1 MQIQHPS
8 QDIVAAFLQAMHVQ
22 GIVPDPRG
30 CDALNANGELVRFHV
45 QGDRRGSRNGWAVLF
60 GDGVPAGEFGSW
72 RTGTTHTWCARA
84 ATTLTAAEQRA
95 VRQRQERVR
104 SEREQQQRLREDEAA
119 RLANALW
126 NRAAPADPGHPYLLR
141 KNVQA
146 HGLRVAAWP
155 VRNGEGEV
163 FRQIDN
169 ALLVPVMNATGRIVS
184 LQAIFPRVDP
194 AFGRDKDFLAG
205 GRKQGCFHVIGK
217 PSAGTPIAIAEG
229 YATADSIHQA
239 TGWCVVV
246 AWDAGNL
253 AAVGKAW
260 RTAMPDAQIVFCA
273 DNDQWTRQPLDNPGV
288 TLATR
293 AAAEIE
299 ARVVWPEFAELH
311 GSSDRPTDFN
321 DLHLREGLAAVRA
334 QVLPAP
340 SDTGESSTD
349 EADGM
354 RADGRYLVPGNLSA
368 FDVLTPFPDFNAR
381 GRPLPTA
388 RNLAELCRRTGVT
401 VRYNV
406 IKKDLEILVPGLQT
420 TVDNAKEVA
429 AGELMDGMH
438 RAGMATGSFE
448 TNLCQVAEANPY
460 NPVATWITS
469 RPWDGQSRLQA
480 FFDTV
485 QEAEPRRIADGRVL
499 KEVLMR
505 RWLISG
511 VAAAFEPDGVVARG
525 VLTFVSRQNLGKTR
539 WARQLAPPE
548 LQLIA
553 DGVVLDPANKDSV
566 KQVISKWIV
575 ELGEVDATFRRTDIA
590 ALKSFISR
598 SYDELRRPYAR
609 TESRYARRTILFASV
624 NDERFLR
631 DATGNTR
638 WWTVHA
644 VALGEP
650 ARIDMQQVWAEAHA
664 LYRAGE
670 TWHLDT
676 QELEALNATN
686 SEHEPISPVAEMIDR
701 SFNWAVAEQHWSA
714 QYRAT
719 EIAIAIGIDRPSR
732 RDVNEAAAYVV
743 KRHGVRT
750 RVVGKERAKVWL
762 MPPRQHNPAGSVFQR
777 PEMHVDERC

>member
-1 MQIQHPS
+1 MHTPHPT
-8 QDIVAAFLQAMHVQ
+8 QDIVPAFLQAMHAH
-22 GIVPDPRG
+22 GIVPDARG
-30 CDALNANGELVRFHV
+30 RDALNADGTLVRFHV
-45 QGDRRGSRNGWAVLF
+45 EGDRRGTRNGWAVLF
-60 GDGVPAGEFGSW
+60 GDHVPAGEFGSW
-72 RTGTTHTWCARA
+72 RTGTRHACCAKSPTA
-84 ATTLTAAEQRA
+84 LSAAEQRA
-95 VRQRQERVR
+95 IRQRQEAAR
-104 SEREQQQRLREDEAA
+104 SERERHQREREDAAA
-119 RLANALW
+119 RAANVLW
-126 NRAAPADPGHPYLLR
+126 NRAIPADAHHPYLVR
-141 KNVQA
+141 KGIHA
-146 HGLRVAAWP
+146 HGLRVAPWP
-155 VRNGEGEV
+155 VRNSDGLV
-163 FRQIDN
+163 FRHIDS
-169 ALLVPVMNATGRIVS
+169 ALLVPVMNSAGRIVS

-194 AFGRDKDFLAG
+194 ALGRDKDFLSG

-217 PSAGTPIAIAEG
+217 PVTGQPIAIAEG
-229 YATADSIHQA
+229 YATAGSIHQA

-253 AAVGKAW
+253 GAVARAW
-260 RTAMPDAQIVFCA
+260 RGAMPDASFVLCA

-288 TLATR
+288 TLATQ
-293 AAAEIE
+293 AAADID
-299 ARVVWPEFAELH
+299 ARVVWPEFATLH
-311 GSSDRPTDFN
+311 GDDDRPTDFN
-321 DLHLREGLAAVRA
+321 DLHLREGLDTVRA
-334 QVLPAP
+334 QLLPPMPPAGGDDVALDDAP
-340 SDTGESSTD
+340 SSAS
-349 EADGM
+349 A
-354 RADGRYLVPGNLSA
+354 RYQVPGNLSA
-368 FDVLTPFPDFNAR
+368 FDAFTPFPDTNAR

-406 IKKDLEILVPGLQT
+406 IRKDLEILVPGLQT

-429 AGELMDGMH
+429 AGEVMDCMH
-438 RAGMATGSFE
+438 RAGMATASFE

-460 NPVATWITS
+460 NPVASWITS

-485 QEAEPRRIADGRVL
+485 QEAKPTHMADGRGR

-525 VLTFVSRQNLGKTR
+525 VLTFVSKQNLGKTR
-539 WARQLAPPE
+539 WARQLAPAE

-598 SYDELRRPYAR
+598 SHDEIRRPYAR

-644 VALGEP
+644 VSLGEP

-664 LYRAGE
+664 LYCSGE
-670 TWHLDT
+670 TWHLSAE
-676 QELEALNATN
+676 ELDALNATN
-686 SEHEPISPVAEMIDR
+686 SEHEPISPIAELIDR
-701 SFNWAVAEQHWSA
+701 HFDWSLPAEHWSA
-714 QYRAT
+714 HYRAT
-719 EIAIAIGIDRPSR
+719 EIVIAVGIDKPNR
-732 RDVNEAAAYVV
+732 REVNEAAAYVV

-762 MPPRQHNPAGSVFQR
+762 MPERRRTLAEHAAGPF
-777 PEMHVDERC
+777 

>member
-1 MQIQHPS
+1 MHTPHQA
-8 QDIVAAFLQAMHVQ
+8 QDIVPAFLQAMHAH
-22 GIVPDPRG
+22 GIVPDARG
-30 CDALNANGELVRFHV
+30 RDALNADGTLVRFHV
-45 QGDRRGSRNGWAVLF
+45 EGDRRGTRNGWAVLF
-60 GDGVPAGEFGSW
+60 GDHVPAGEFGSW
-72 RTGTTHTWCARA
+72 RTGSRHAWCAKPE
-84 ATTLTAAEQRA
+84 TTLNAAEQRA
-95 VRQRQERVR
+95 IRQRQEAARA
-104 SEREQQQRLREDEAA
+104 ERERQQREREEAA
-119 RLANALW
+119 AKAANVLW
-126 NRAAPADPGHPYLLR
+126 NRALPADAHHPYLVR
-141 KNVQA
+141 KGIHA

-155 VRNGEGEV
+155 VRNSNGLV
-163 FRQIDN
+163 FRYIDN
-169 ALLVPVMNATGRIVS
+169 ALLVPVMNASGRIVS
-184 LQAIFPRVDP
+184 LQAIFPRTDP
-194 AFGRDKDFLAG
+194 ALGRDKDFLCG

-217 PSAGTPIAIAEG
+217 PLPGEPIAIAEG
-229 YATADSIHQA
+229 YATAASIHQA
-239 TGWCVVV
+239 TGGCVVV

-253 AAVGKAW
+253 AAVARAW
-260 RTAMPDAQIVFCA
+260 RSAVPDGSFVICA

-288 TLATR
+288 THATR
-293 AAAEIE
+293 TAAEID
-299 ARVVWPEFAELH
+299 ARVVWPEFTTLH
-311 GSSDRPTDFN
+311 GDDDRPTDFN
-321 DLHLREGLAAVRA
+321 DLHLREGLEAVRT
-334 QVLPAP
+334 QLFPLPPATTEEGTGEEDAP
-340 SDTGESSTD
+340 SPSN
-349 EADGM
+349 A
-354 RADGRYLVPGNLSA
+354 RYQVPGNLCA
-368 FDVLTPFPDFNAR
+368 FDAFTPFPDTSAR

-406 IKKDLEILVPGLQT
+406 IRKDLEILVPGLQS

-429 AGELMDGMH
+429 AGEVMDCMH
-438 RAGMATGSFE
+438 RAGMAIASFE

-460 NPVATWITS
+460 NPVASWITS

-485 QEAEPRRIADGRVL
+485 QEAQPTRMADGRIL

-525 VLTFVSRQNLGKTR
+525 VLTFVSKQNLGKTR
-539 WARQLAPPE
+539 WARQLAPAE

-598 SYDELRRPYAR
+598 SHDEIRRPYAR

-644 VALGEP
+644 VGLGEP

-664 LYRAGE
+664 LYCDGE
-670 TWHLDT
+670 TWHLSSE
-676 QELEALNATN
+676 ELDALNATN
-686 SEHEPISPVAEMIDR
+686 SEHEPISPIAELIDR
-701 SFNWAVAEQHWSA
+701 YFDWSIPAAQWSA

-719 EIAIAIGIDRPSR
+719 EIVIAVGIDKPNR
-732 RDVNEAAAYVV
+732 REVNEAAAYVV
-743 KRHGVRT
+743 KRHDVRT
-750 RVVGKERAKVWL
+750 KVVGKERAKVWL
-762 MPPRQHNPAGSVFQR
+762 MPPRKLSLPGHSAGPF
-777 PEMHVDERC
+777 

>member
-1 MQIQHPS
+1 MHTPHPA
-8 QDIVAAFLQAMHVQ
+8 QDIVPAFLQAMHAH
-22 GIVPDPRG
+22 GIVPDARG
-30 CDALNANGELVRFHV
+30 RDALNADGTLVRFHV
-45 QGDRRGSRNGWAVLF
+45 EGDRRGTRNGWAVLF
-60 GDGVPAGEFGSW
+60 GDHVPAGEFGSW
-72 RTGTTHTWCARA
+72 RTGSRHAWCAKSE
-84 ATTLTAAEQRA
+84 TTLNAAEQRA
-95 VRQRQERVR
+95 IRQRQEAARA
-104 SEREQQQRLREDEAA
+104 ERERQQREREEAA
-119 RLANALW
+119 AKAANVLW
-126 NRAAPADPGHPYLLR
+126 NRALPADAHHPYLVR
-141 KNVQA
+141 KGIHA

-155 VRNGEGEV
+155 VRNSAGLV
-163 FRQIDN
+163 FRYIDN
-169 ALLVPVMNATGRIVS
+169 ALLVPVMNAAGRIVS
-184 LQAIFPRVDP
+184 LQAIFPRADP
-194 AFGRDKDFLAG
+194 ALGRDKDFLCG

-217 PSAGTPIAIAEG
+217 PLPGEPIAIAEG
-229 YATADSIHQA
+229 YATAASIHQA
-239 TGWCVVV
+239 TGGCVVV

-253 AAVGKAW
+253 AAVARAW
-260 RTAMPDAQIVFCA
+260 RSAVPDGSFVICA

-288 TLATR
+288 THATR
-293 AAAEIE
+293 TAAEID
-299 ARVVWPEFAELH
+299 ARVAWPEFTTLH
-311 GSSDRPTDFN
+311 GDDDRPTDFN
-321 DLHLREGLAAVRA
+321 DLHLREGLEAVRT
-334 QVLPAP
+334 QLFPLPPATTEEGTGEEDAP
-340 SDTGESSTD
+340 SPSN
-349 EADGM
+349 A
-354 RADGRYLVPGNLSA
+354 RYQVPGNLSA
-368 FDVLTPFPDFNAR
+368 FDAFTPFPDTSAR

-406 IKKDLEILVPGLQT
+406 IRKDLEILVPGLQS

-429 AGELMDGMH
+429 AGEVMDCMH
-438 RAGMATGSFE
+438 RAGMAIASFE

-460 NPVATWITS
+460 NPVASWITS

-485 QEAEPRRIADGRVL
+485 QEAQPTRMADGRVL

-525 VLTFVSRQNLGKTR
+525 VLTFVSKQNLGKTR
-539 WARQLAPPE
+539 WARQLAPAE

-553 DGVVLDPANKDSV
+553 DGVVLDPASKDSV

-598 SYDELRRPYAR
+598 SHDEIRRPYAR

-644 VALGEP
+644 VGLGEP

-664 LYRAGE
+664 LYCDGE
-670 TWHLDT
+670 TWHLSSE
-676 QELEALNATN
+676 ELDALNATN
-686 SEHEPISPVAEMIDR
+686 SEHEPISPIAELIDR
-701 SFNWAVAEQHWSA
+701 HFDWSIPTAQWSA

-719 EIAIAIGIDRPSR
+719 EIVIAVGIDKPNR
-732 RDVNEAAAYVV
+732 REVNEAAAYVV
-743 KRHGVRT
+743 KRHDVRT
-750 RVVGKERAKVWL
+750 KVVGKERAKVWL
-762 MPPRQHNPAGSVFQR
+762 MPPRKLSLPGHSAGPF
-777 PEMHVDERC
+777 

>member
-1 MQIQHPS
+1 MHTPHPT
-8 QDIVAAFLQAMHVQ
+8 QDIVPAFLQAMHAH
-22 GIVPDPRG
+22 GIVPDARG
-30 CDALNANGELVRFHV
+30 RDALNADGTLVRFHV
-45 QGDRRGSRNGWAVLF
+45 EGDRRGTRNGWAVLF
-60 GDGVPAGEFGSW
+60 GDHVPAGEFGSW
-72 RTGTTHTWCARA
+72 RTGTRHAWCAKSPTA
-84 ATTLTAAEQRA
+84 LSAAEQRA
-95 VRQRQERVR
+95 IRQRQEAAR
-104 SEREQQQRLREDEAA
+104 SERERHQREREDAA
-119 RLANALW
+119 AKAANVLW
-126 NRAAPADPGHPYLLR
+126 NRAIPADAHHPYLVR
-141 KNVQA
+141 KGIHA
-146 HGLRVAAWP
+146 HGLRVAPWP
-155 VRNGEGEV
+155 VRNSDGLV
-163 FRQIDN
+163 FRHIDN
-169 ALLVPVMNATGRIVS
+169 VLLVPVMNSAGRIVS

-194 AFGRDKDFLAG
+194 ALGRDKDFLSG

-217 PSAGTPIAIAEG
+217 PAPGQPIAIAEG
-229 YATADSIHQA
+229 YATAGSIHQA

-253 AAVGKAW
+253 GAVARAW
-260 RTAMPDAQIVFCA
+260 RGAMPDASFVLCA

-288 TLATR
+288 TLATQ
-293 AAAEIE
+293 AAADID
-299 ARVVWPEFAELH
+299 ARVVWPEFATLH
-311 GSSDRPTDFN
+311 GDDDRPTDFN
-321 DLHLREGLAAVRA
+321 DLHLREGLDTVRA
-334 QVLPAP
+334 QLLPPMPPAGGDDVALDDAP
-340 SDTGESSTD
+340 SSAS
-349 EADGM
+349 A
-354 RADGRYLVPGNLSA
+354 RYQVPGNLSA
-368 FDVLTPFPDFNAR
+368 FDAFTPFPDTNAR

-406 IKKDLEILVPGLQT
+406 IRKDLEILVPGLQT

-429 AGELMDGMH
+429 AGEVMDCMH
-438 RAGMATGSFE
+438 RAGMATASFE

-460 NPVATWITS
+460 NPVASWITS
-469 RPWDGQSRLQA
+469 RPWDGQTRLQA

-485 QEAEPRRIADGRVL
+485 LEAQPTRMADGRVL

-525 VLTFVSRQNLGKTR
+525 VLTFVSKQNLGKTR
-539 WARQLAPPE
+539 WARQLAPAE

-598 SYDELRRPYAR
+598 SHDEIRRPYAR

-664 LYRAGE
+664 LYCSGE
-670 TWHLDT
+670 TWHLSAE
-676 QELEALNATN
+676 ELDALNATN
-686 SEHEPISPVAEMIDR
+686 SEHEPISPIAELIDR
-701 SFNWAVAEQHWSA
+701 HFDWSLPAEHWSA
-714 QYRAT
+714 HYRAT
-719 EIAIAIGIDRPSR
+719 EIVIAVGIDRPNR
-732 RDVNEAAAYVV
+732 REVNEAAAYVV

-762 MPPRQHNPAGSVFQR
+762 MPQRKRSLAEHAAGPF
-777 PEMHVDERC
+777 

>member
-1 MQIQHPS
+1 MHTTHPS
-8 QDIVAAFLQAMHVQ
+8 QDVVPAFLQAMHAH
-22 GIVPDPRG
+22 GIVPDARG
-30 CDALNANGELVRFHV
+30 RDALNPDGTLVRFHV
-45 QGDRRGSRNGWAVLF
+45 EGDRRGSRNGWAVLF
-60 GDGVPAGEFGSW
+60 GDNVPAGEFGSW
-72 RTGTTHTWCARA
+72 RTGTRHAWCAKSP
-84 ATTLTAAEQRA
+84 TTLSTAEQRA
-95 VRQRQERVR
+95 IRQRQERAR
-104 SEREQQQRLREDEAA
+104 AEREQQQREREHAA
-119 RLANALW
+119 AKAANILW
-126 NRAAPADPGHPYLLR
+126 NRAVPADGSHPYLVR
-141 KNVQA
+141 KGIHA

-155 VRNGEGEV
+155 IRNSDGLV
-163 FRQIDN
+163 FRHIDN
-169 ALLVPVMNATGRIVS
+169 ALLVPVMNTAGRIVS

-194 AFGRDKDFLAG
+194 ALARDKDFLAG

-217 PSAGTPIAIAEG
+217 PQPHQPIAIAEG
-229 YATADSIHQA
+229 YATAESIHQA

-253 AAVGKAW
+253 APVAHAW
-260 RTAMPDAQIVFCA
+260 RNAVPDASFVLCA

-288 TLATR
+288 TQATH
-293 AAAEIE
+293 AAAEID
-299 ARVVWPEFAELH
+299 ARVVWPEFAVVH
-311 GSSDRPTDFN
+311 GDDDRPTDFN
-321 DLHLREGLAAVRA
+321 DLHLREGLEVLRA
-334 QVLPAP
+334 QLLPAP
-340 SDTGESSTD
+340 ATAPEDAPGD
-349 EADGM
+349 DDPPPV
-354 RADGRYLVPGNLSA
+354 RATHYLVPGNLSA
-368 FDVLTPFPDFNAR
+368 FDTFTPFPDSSAR

-406 IKKDLEILVPGLQT
+406 IRKDLEVLVPGLQS

-429 AGELMDGMH
+429 AGEVMDCMH
-438 RAGMATGSFE
+438 RAGMATASFE

-460 NPVATWITS
+460 NPVASWITS
-469 RPWDGQSRLQA
+469 RPWDGQPRLQD

-485 QEAEPRRIADGRVL
+485 QEARPTCMTDGRIL

-511 VAAAFEPDGVVARG
+511 VAAAFEPDGLVARG
-525 VLTFVSRQNLGKTR
+525 VLTFVSKQNLGKTR
-539 WARQLAPPE
+539 WARQLAPAE

-598 SYDELRRPYAR
+598 SHDEIRRPYAR

-664 LYRAGE
+664 LYRSGE
-670 TWHLDT
+670 TWHLSSEELDT
-676 QELEALNATN
+676 LNATN
-686 SEHEPISPVAEMIDR
+686 SEHEPISPIAELIDR
-701 SFNWAVAEQHWSA
+701 HFDWSVPAEHWSA

-719 EIAIAIGIDRPSR
+719 EIVIAVGIDRPNR
-732 RDVNEAAAYVV
+732 REVNEAAAYVV
-743 KRHGVRT
+743 KRHGVCT

-762 MPPRQHNPAGSVFQR
+762 MPVRKLTLGEHAAGPF
-777 PEMHVDERC
+777 

>member
-1 MQIQHPS
+1 MHAPHPA
-8 QDIVAAFLQAMHVQ
+8 QDIVPAFLQAMHAH
-22 GIVPDPRG
+22 GIVPDARG
-30 CDALNANGELVRFHV
+30 RDALAADGTLVRFHV
-45 QGDRRGSRNGWAVLF
+45 EGDRRGTRNGWAVLF
-60 GDGVPAGEFGSW
+60 GDDLPAGEFGSW
-72 RTGTTHTWCARA
+72 RTGSRHTWCAKA
-84 ATTLTAAEQRA
+84 PLTLTAAEQRA
-95 VRQRQERVR
+95 IRQRQEVARKDR
-104 SEREQQQRLREDEAA
+104 ERQQREREDVAA
-119 RLANALW
+119 KAANVLW
-126 NRAAPADPGHPYLLR
+126 NRALPADANHPYLLR
-141 KNVQA
+141 KGVGA
-146 HGLRVAAWP
+146 HGLRVTAWP
-155 VRNGEGEV
+155 VRNSDGLV
-163 FRQIDN
+163 FRHIDN
-169 ALLVPVMNATGRIVS
+169 TLLVPVMNAAGRIVS
-184 LQAIFPRVDP
+184 LQAIFPRTDP
-194 AFGRDKDFLAG
+194 ALGRDKDFLAG

-217 PSAGTPIAIAEG
+217 PRPDHPIAIAEG
-229 YATADSIHQA
+229 YATAESIHQA
-239 TGWCVVV
+239 TGWCVVI

-253 AAVGKAW
+253 AAVARAW
-260 RTAMPDAQIVFCA
+260 RTNLPDATFVICA
-273 DNDQWTRQPLDNPGV
+273 DNDQWTRQPVDNPGV
-288 TLATR
+288 SQATH
-293 AAAEIE
+293 AAASID
-299 ARVVWPEFAELH
+299 ARVVWPEFATLH
-311 GSSDRPTDFN
+311 GDDDHPTDFN
-321 DLHLREGLAAVRA
+321 DLHLRQGLDAVRA
-334 QVLPAP
+334 QLLPAP
-340 SDTGESSTD
+340 AAALDETPDRDHRMST
-349 EADGM
+349 ADAG
-354 RADGRYLVPGNLSA
+354 YLVPGNLSA
-368 FDVLTPFPDFNAR
+368 FDTFTPFPDSSAR

-406 IKKDLEILVPGLQT
+406 IRKDLEILVPGLHT

-429 AGELMDGMH
+429 AGEVMDCMH
-438 RAGMATGSFE
+438 RAGMATASFE

-460 NPVATWITS
+460 NPVASWITS
-469 RPWDGQSRLQA
+469 RPWDGQPRLQA

-485 QEAEPRRIADGRVL
+485 QEAQPTRMADGRIL

-525 VLTFVSRQNLGKTR
+525 VLTFVSKQNLGKTR

-598 SYDELRRPYAR
+598 SHDELRRPYAR

-664 LYRAGE
+664 LYCSGE
-670 TWHLDT
+670 TWHLSGE
-676 QELEALNATN
+676 ELDALNATN
-686 SEHEPISPVAEMIDR
+686 SEHEPISPIAELIDR
-701 SFNWAVAEQHWSA
+701 HFDWSTPAEHWNA
-714 QYRAT
+714 AYRAT
-719 EIAIAIGIDRPSR
+719 EIAIVVGIDKPNR

-750 RVVGKERAKVWL
+750 KVVGKERAKVWL
-762 MPPRQHNPAGSVFQR
+762 MPPRKRSLAEHAAGPF
-777 PEMHVDERC
+777 

>member
-1 MQIQHPS
+1 MHAPDPA
-8 QDIVAAFLQAMHVQ
+8 QDIVPAFLQAMHAH
-22 GIVPDPRG
+22 GIVPDARG
-30 CDALNANGELVRFHV
+30 RDALAANGTLVRFHV
-45 QGDRRGSRNGWAVLF
+45 EGDRRGTRNGWAVLF
-60 GDGVPAGEFGSW
+60 GDDLPAGEFGSW
-72 RTGTTHTWCARA
+72 RTGSRHTWCAKA
-84 ATTLTAAEQRA
+84 PPTLTPAEQRA
-95 VRQRQERVR
+95 IRQRQEVARN
-104 SEREQQQRLREDEAA
+104 ERERQQREREDVAA
-119 RLANALW
+119 KAANVLW
-126 NRAAPADPGHPYLLR
+126 NRALPADANHPYLLR
-141 KNVQA
+141 KGIRA
-146 HGLRVAAWP
+146 HGLRVTAWP
-155 VRNGEGEV
+155 VRNSDGLV
-163 FRQIDN
+163 FRHIDN
-169 ALLVPVMNATGRIVS
+169 TLLVPVMNAAGRIVS
-184 LQAIFPRVDP
+184 LQAIFPRTDP
-194 AFGRDKDFLAG
+194 ALGRDKDFFAG

-217 PSAGTPIAIAEG
+217 PRPDHPIAIAEG
-229 YATADSIHQA
+229 YATAESIHQA
-239 TGWCVVV
+239 TGWCVVI

-253 AAVGKAW
+253 AAVARAW
-260 RTAMPDAQIVFCA
+260 RANLPDAAFVVCA
-273 DNDQWTRQPLDNPGV
+273 DNDQWTRHPVDNPGV
-288 TLATR
+288 SQATH
-293 AAAEIE
+293 AAAAID
-299 ARVVWPEFAELH
+299 ARVVWPEFATLH
-311 GSSDRPTDFN
+311 ADDDHPTDFN
-321 DLHLREGLAAVRA
+321 DLHLRQGLDAVRA
-334 QVLPAP
+334 QLLPAP
-340 SDTGESSTD
+340 AAAPDETPDRDDRMST
-349 EADGM
+349 ADAG
-354 RADGRYLVPGNLSA
+354 YLVPGNLSA
-368 FDVLTPFPDFNAR
+368 FDTFTPFPDSSAR

-406 IKKDLEILVPGLQT
+406 IRKDLEILVPGLHT

-429 AGELMDGMH
+429 AGEVMDCMH
-438 RAGMATGSFE
+438 RAGMATASFE

-460 NPVATWITS
+460 NPVASWITS
-469 RPWDGQSRLQA
+469 RPWDGQPRLQA

-485 QEAEPRRIADGRVL
+485 QEAQPTRMADGRIL

-598 SYDELRRPYAR
+598 SHDELRRPYAR

-664 LYRAGE
+664 LYCNGE
-670 TWHLDT
+670 TWHLSGE
-676 QELEALNATN
+676 ELDALNATN
-686 SEHEPISPVAEMIDR
+686 SEHEPISPIAELIDR
-701 SFNWAVAEQHWSA
+701 HFDWSTPAEHWNA
-714 QYRAT
+714 AYRAT
-719 EIAIAIGIDRPSR
+719 EIAIVAGIDKPNR

-750 RVVGKERAKVWL
+750 KVVGKERAKVWL
-762 MPPRQHNPAGSVFQR
+762 MPPRKRSLAEHAVGPF
-777 PEMHVDERC
+777 

>member
-1 MQIQHPS
+1 MHTPHPT
-8 QDIVAAFLQAMHVQ
+8 QDIVPAFLQAMHAH
-22 GIVPDPRG
+22 GIVPDARG
-30 CDALNANGELVRFHV
+30 RDALNADGTLVRFHV
-45 QGDRRGSRNGWAVLF
+45 EGDRRGTRNGWAVLF
-60 GDGVPAGEFGSW
+60 GDHVPAGEFGSW
-72 RTGTTHTWCARA
+72 RTGTRHAWCAKSPTA
-84 ATTLTAAEQRA
+84 LSAAEQRA
-95 VRQRQERVR
+95 IRQRQEAAR
-104 SEREQQQRLREDEAA
+104 SERERHQREREDAA
-119 RLANALW
+119 AKAANVLW
-126 NRAAPADPGHPYLLR
+126 NRAIPADAHHPYLVR
-141 KNVQA
+141 KGIHA
-146 HGLRVAAWP
+146 HGLRVAPWP
-155 VRNGEGEV
+155 VRNSDGLV
-163 FRQIDN
+163 FRHIDS
-169 ALLVPVMNATGRIVS
+169 ALLVPVMNSAGRIVS

-194 AFGRDKDFLAG
+194 ALGRDKDFLSG

-217 PSAGTPIAIAEG
+217 PVTGQPIAIAEG
-229 YATADSIHQA
+229 YATAGSIHQA

-253 AAVGKAW
+253 GAVARAW
-260 RTAMPDAQIVFCA
+260 RGAMPDASFVLCA

-288 TLATR
+288 TLATQ
-293 AAAEIE
+293 AAADID
-299 ARVVWPEFAELH
+299 ARVVWPEFATLH
-311 GSSDRPTDFN
+311 GDDDRPTDFN
-321 DLHLREGLAAVRA
+321 DLHLREGLDTVRA
-334 QVLPAP
+334 QLLPPMPPAGGDDVALDDAP
-340 SDTGESSTD
+340 SSAS
-349 EADGM
+349 A
-354 RADGRYLVPGNLSA
+354 RYQVPGNLSA
-368 FDVLTPFPDFNAR
+368 FDAFTPFPDTNAR

-406 IKKDLEILVPGLQT
+406 IRKDLEILVPGLQT

-429 AGELMDGMH
+429 AGEVMDCMH
-438 RAGMATGSFE
+438 RAGMATASFE

-460 NPVATWITS
+460 NPVASWITS

-485 QEAEPRRIADGRVL
+485 QEAKPTHMADGRVL

-525 VLTFVSRQNLGKTR
+525 VLTFVSKQNLGKTR
-539 WARQLAPPE
+539 WARQLAPVE

-566 KQVISKWIV
+566 KQVISRWIV

-598 SYDELRRPYAR
+598 SHDEIRRPYAR

-664 LYRAGE
+664 LYCSGE
-670 TWHLDT
+670 TWHLSAE
-676 QELEALNATN
+676 ELDALNATN
-686 SEHEPISPVAEMIDR
+686 SEHEPISPIAELIDR
-701 SFNWAVAEQHWSA
+701 HFDWSLPAEYWSA
-714 QYRAT
+714 HYRAT
-719 EIAIAIGIDRPSR
+719 EIVIAVGIDRPNR
-732 RDVNEAAAYVV
+732 REVNEAAAYVV

-762 MPPRQHNPAGSVFQR
+762 MPERRRTLAEHAAGPF
-777 PEMHVDERC
+777 

>member
-1 MQIQHPS
+1 MHTPHPA
-8 QDIVAAFLQAMHVQ
+8 QDIVPAFLQAMHAH
-22 GIVPDPRG
+22 GIVPDARG
-30 CDALNANGELVRFHV
+30 RDALNADGALVRFHV
-45 QGDRRGSRNGWAVLF
+45 EGDRRGTRNGWAVLF
-60 GDGVPAGEFGSW
+60 GDHVPAGEFGSW
-72 RTGTTHTWCARA
+72 RTGARHAWCAKA
-84 ATTLTAAEQRA
+84 ASALTVAEQRSI
-95 VRQRQERVR
+95 RQRQDAARI
-104 SEREQQQRLREDEAA
+104 EREQQQRGREEDAA
-119 RLANALW
+119 KAANVLW
-126 NRAAPADPGHPYLLR
+126 NRALPAEANHPYLVR
-141 KNVQA
+141 KGIQA
-146 HGLRVAAWP
+146 HGLRVSAWP
-155 VRNGEGEV
+155 IRNSQGLV
-163 FRQIDN
+163 FRHIAN

-184 LQAIFPRVDP
+184 LQAIFPRPDP
-194 AFGRDKDFLAG
+194 VLGRDKDFLYG
-205 GRKQGCFHVIGK
+205 GRKLGCFHVIG
-217 PSAGTPIAIAEG
+217 TPLPGQPIGIVEG
-229 YATADSIHQA
+229 YATAASIHQA

-253 AAVGKAW
+253 AAVARAW
-260 RTAMPDAQIVFCA
+260 RDEMPDASFVLCA

-293 AAAEIE
+293 AAADIG
-299 ARVVWPEFAELH
+299 ARVVWPEFSALQGED
-311 GSSDRPTDFN
+311 DRPTDFN
-321 DLHLREGLAAVRA
+321 DLHLREGLDALRA
-334 QVLPAP
+334 QLQPAP
-340 SDTGESSTD
+340 VAAMGLDSTGDGPQPSTN
-349 EADGM
+349 A
-354 RADGRYLVPGNLSA
+354 RYQVPGNLSA
-368 FDVLTPFPDFNAR
+368 FDAFTPFPDTSAR

-406 IKKDLEILVPGLQT
+406 IRKDLEILVPGLQS

-429 AGELMDGMH
+429 AGEVMDCMH
-438 RAGMATGSFE
+438 RAGMAVASFE

-460 NPVATWITS
+460 NPVASWIAS

-480 FFDTV
+480 FFHTV
-485 QEAEPRRIADGRVL
+485 QEAQPTRMADGRVL

-525 VLTFVSRQNLGKTR
+525 VLTFVSKQNLGKTR
-539 WARQLAPPE
+539 WARQLAPAE

-598 SYDELRRPYAR
+598 SHDEIRRPYAR

-650 ARIDMQQVWAEAHA
+650 AQIDMQQVWAEAHA
-664 LYRAGE
+664 LYGDGE
-670 TWHLDT
+670 TWHLSAE
-676 QELEALNATN
+676 ELDALNATN
-686 SEHEPISPVAEMIDR
+686 SEHEPISPIAELIDR
-701 SFNWAVAEQHWSA
+701 HFDWSVPASHWSA

-719 EIAIAIGIDRPSR
+719 EIVIAVGIDKPNR
-732 RDVNEAAAYVV
+732 REVNEAAAYVV
-743 KRHGVRT
+743 KRHDVRT
-750 RVVGKERAKVWL
+750 KVVGKERAKVWL
-762 MPPRQHNPAGSVFQR
+762 MPPRKLSFAGHEAGPF
-777 PEMHVDERC
+777 

>member
-1 MQIQHPS
+1 MHAPHPA
-8 QDIVAAFLQAMHVQ
+8 QDIVPAFLQAMHAH
-22 GIVPDPRG
+22 GIVPDARG
-30 CDALNANGELVRFHV
+30 RDALAADGTLVRFHV
-45 QGDRRGSRNGWAVLF
+45 EGDRRGTRNGWAVLF
-60 GDGVPAGEFGSW
+60 GDDLPAGEFGSW
-72 RTGTTHTWCARA
+72 RTGSRHTWCAKA
-84 ATTLTAAEQRA
+84 PLTLTAAEQRA
-95 VRQRQERVR
+95 IRQRQEVARKDR
-104 SEREQQQRLREDEAA
+104 ERQQREREDVAA
-119 RLANALW
+119 KAANVLW
-126 NRAAPADPGHPYLLR
+126 NRALPADANHPYLLR
-141 KNVQA
+141 KGVGA
-146 HGLRVAAWP
+146 HGLRVTAWP
-155 VRNGEGEV
+155 VRNSDGLV
-163 FRQIDN
+163 FRHIDN
-169 ALLVPVMNATGRIVS
+169 TLLVPVMNAAGRIVS
-184 LQAIFPRVDP
+184 LQAIFPRTDP
-194 AFGRDKDFLAG
+194 ALGRDKDFLAG

-217 PSAGTPIAIAEG
+217 PRPDHPIAIAEG
-229 YATADSIHQA
+229 YATAESIHQA
-239 TGWCVVV
+239 TGWCVVI

-253 AAVGKAW
+253 AAVARAW
-260 RTAMPDAQIVFCA
+260 RTNLPDATFVICA
-273 DNDQWTRQPLDNPGV
+273 DNDQWTRQPVDNPGV
-288 TLATR
+288 SQATH
-293 AAAEIE
+293 AAAAID
-299 ARVVWPEFAELH
+299 ARVVWPEFATLH
-311 GSSDRPTDFN
+311 GDDDHPTDFN
-321 DLHLREGLAAVRA
+321 DLHLRQGLDAVRA
-334 QVLPAP
+334 QLLPAP
-340 SDTGESSTD
+340 AVATD
-349 EADGM
+349 ETRDSDHRMSTADAG
-354 RADGRYLVPGNLSA
+354 YLVPGNLSA
-368 FDVLTPFPDFNAR
+368 FDTFTPFPDSSAR

-406 IKKDLEILVPGLQT
+406 IRKDLEILVPGLHT

-429 AGELMDGMH
+429 AGEVMDCMH
-438 RAGMATGSFE
+438 RAGMATASFE

-460 NPVATWITS
+460 NPVASWITS
-469 RPWDGQSRLQA
+469 RPWDGQPRLQA

-485 QEAEPRRIADGRVL
+485 QEAQPTRMADGRIL

-525 VLTFVSRQNLGKTR
+525 VLTFVSKQNLGKTR

-598 SYDELRRPYAR
+598 SHDELRRPYAR

-664 LYRAGE
+664 LYCSGE
-670 TWHLDT
+670 TWHLSGE
-676 QELEALNATN
+676 ELDALNATN
-686 SEHEPISPVAEMIDR
+686 SEHEPISPIAELIDR
-701 SFNWAVAEQHWSA
+701 HFDWSTPAEHWNA
-714 QYRAT
+714 AYRAT
-719 EIAIAIGIDRPSR
+719 EIAIVVGIDKPNR

-750 RVVGKERAKVWL
+750 KVVGKERAKVWL
-762 MPPRQHNPAGSVFQR
+762 MPPRKRSLAEHAAGPF
-777 PEMHVDERC
+777 

>member
-1 MQIQHPS
+1 MHTPHPT
-8 QDIVAAFLQAMHVQ
+8 QDIVPAFLQAMHAH
-22 GIVPDPRG
+22 GIVPDARG
-30 CDALNANGELVRFHV
+30 RDALNADGTLVRFHV
-45 QGDRRGSRNGWAVLF
+45 EGDRRGTRNGWAVLF
-60 GDGVPAGEFGSW
+60 GDHVPAGEFGSW
-72 RTGTTHTWCARA
+72 RTGIRHAWCAKSP
-84 ATTLTAAEQRA
+84 TALSAGEQRA
-95 VRQRQERVR
+95 IRQRQEAAR
-104 SEREQQQRLREDEAA
+104 SARERDQREREDAA
-119 RLANALW
+119 AKVANVLW
-126 NRAAPADPGHPYLLR
+126 NRAIPADAHHPYLIR
-141 KNVQA
+141 KGIHA
-146 HGLRVAAWP
+146 HGLRVAPWP
-155 VRNGEGEV
+155 VRNSDGLV
-163 FRQIDN
+163 FRHIDN
-169 ALLVPVMNATGRIVS
+169 ALLVPVMNSAGRIVS
-184 LQAIFPRVDP
+184 LQAIFPRMDP
-194 AFGRDKDFLAG
+194 ALGRDKDFLSG

-217 PSAGTPIAIAEG
+217 PVPGQPIAIAEG
-229 YATADSIHQA
+229 YATAESIHQA

-253 AAVGKAW
+253 GPVGQAW
-260 RTAMPDAQIVFCA
+260 RGAMPDASFVLCA

-293 AAAEIE
+293 TAADID
-299 ARVVWPEFAELH
+299 ARVVWPEFAALH
-311 GSSDRPTDFN
+311 GDDDRPTDFN
-321 DLHLREGLAAVRA
+321 DLHLREGLDAVRI
-334 QVLPAP
+334 QLLPPAP
-340 SDTGESSTD
+340 PAAGDDVVRDDAPSS
-349 EADGM
+349 AS
-354 RADGRYLVPGNLSA
+354 ARYQVPGNLSA
-368 FDVLTPFPDFNAR
+368 FDAFTPFPDTSAR

-406 IKKDLEILVPGLQT
+406 IRKDLEILVPGLQT

-429 AGELMDGMH
+429 AGEVMDCMH
-438 RAGMATGSFE
+438 RAGMATASFE

-460 NPVATWITS
+460 NPVASWITS
-469 RPWDGQSRLQA
+469 RPWDGQTRLQA

-485 QEAEPRRIADGRVL
+485 QEAQPTRMADGRVL

-525 VLTFVSRQNLGKTR
+525 VLTFVSKQNLGKTR
-539 WARQLAPPE
+539 WARQLAPAE

-598 SYDELRRPYAR
+598 SHDEIRRPYAR
-609 TESRYARRTILFASV
+609 TESRYARRTILFASD

-664 LYRAGE
+664 LYCGGE
-670 TWHLDT
+670 TWHLSAE
-676 QELEALNATN
+676 ELDALNATN
-686 SEHEPISPVAEMIDR
+686 SQHEPISPIAELIDR
-701 SFNWAVAEQHWSA
+701 HFDWSLPAEHWSA
-714 QYRAT
+714 HYRAT
-719 EIAIAIGIDRPSR
+719 EIVIAVGIDKPNR
-732 RDVNEAAAYVV
+732 REVNEAAAYVV

-762 MPPRQHNPAGSVFQR
+762 MPERRRSLAEHAAGPF
-777 PEMHVDERC
+777 

>member
-1 MQIQHPS
+1 MHTPHPT
-8 QDIVAAFLQAMHVQ
+8 QDIVPAFLQAMHAH
-22 GIVPDPRG
+22 GIVPDARG
-30 CDALNANGELVRFHV
+30 RDALNADGTLVRFHV
-45 QGDRRGSRNGWAVLF
+45 EGDRRGTRNGWAVLF
-60 GDGVPAGEFGSW
+60 GDHVPAGEFGSW
-72 RTGTTHTWCARA
+72 RTGTRHACCAKSPTA
-84 ATTLTAAEQRA
+84 LSAAEQRA
-95 VRQRQERVR
+95 IRQRQEAAR
-104 SEREQQQRLREDEAA
+104 SERERHQREREDAAA
-119 RLANALW
+119 RAANVLW
-126 NRAAPADPGHPYLLR
+126 NRAIPADAHHPYLVR
-141 KNVQA
+141 KGIHA
-146 HGLRVAAWP
+146 HGLRVAPWP
-155 VRNGEGEV
+155 VRNSDGLV
-163 FRQIDN
+163 FRHIDS
-169 ALLVPVMNATGRIVS
+169 ALLVPVMNSAGRIVS

-194 AFGRDKDFLAG
+194 ALGRDKDFLSG

-217 PSAGTPIAIAEG
+217 PVTGQPIAIAEG
-229 YATADSIHQA
+229 YATAGSIHQA

-253 AAVGKAW
+253 GAVARAW
-260 RTAMPDAQIVFCA
+260 RGAMPDASFVLCA

-288 TLATR
+288 TLATQ
-293 AAAEIE
+293 AAADID
-299 ARVVWPEFAELH
+299 ARVVWPEFATLH
-311 GSSDRPTDFN
+311 GDDDRPTDFN
-321 DLHLREGLAAVRA
+321 DLHLREGLDTVRA
-334 QVLPAP
+334 QLLPPMPPAGGDDVALDDAP
-340 SDTGESSTD
+340 SSAS
-349 EADGM
+349 A
-354 RADGRYLVPGNLSA
+354 RYQVPGNLSA
-368 FDVLTPFPDFNAR
+368 FDAFTPFPDTNAR

-406 IKKDLEILVPGLQT
+406 IRKDLEILVPGLQT

-429 AGELMDGMH
+429 AGGGRGWMH
-438 RAGMATGSFE
+438 RAGMATASFE

-460 NPVATWITS
+460 NPVASWITS

-485 QEAEPRRIADGRVL
+485 QEAKPTHMADGRVL

-525 VLTFVSRQNLGKTR
+525 VLTFVSKQNLGKTR
-539 WARQLAPPE
+539 WARQLAPAE

-598 SYDELRRPYAR
+598 SHDEIRRPYAR

-644 VALGEP
+644 VSLGEP

-664 LYRAGE
+664 LYCSGE
-670 TWHLDT
+670 TWHLSAE
-676 QELEALNATN
+676 ELDALNATN
-686 SEHEPISPVAEMIDR
+686 SEHEPISPIAELIDR
-701 SFNWAVAEQHWSA
+701 HFDWSLPAEHWSA
-714 QYRAT
+714 HYRAT
-719 EIAIAIGIDRPSR
+719 EIVIAVGIDKPNR
-732 RDVNEAAAYVV
+732 REVNEAAAYVV

-762 MPPRQHNPAGSVFQR
+762 MPERRRTLAEHAAGPF
-777 PEMHVDERC
+777 

>member
-1 MQIQHPS
+1 MHAPHPA
-8 QDIVAAFLQAMHVQ
+8 QDIVPAFLQAMHAH
-22 GIVPDPRG
+22 GIVPDARG
-30 CDALNANGELVRFHV
+30 RDALAADGTLVRFHV
-45 QGDRRGSRNGWAVLF
+45 EGDRRGTRNGWAVLF
-60 GDGVPAGEFGSW
+60 GDDLPAGEFGSW
-72 RTGTTHTWCARA
+72 RTGSRHTWCAKA
-84 ATTLTAAEQRA
+84 PLTLTAAEQRA
-95 VRQRQERVR
+95 IRQRQEVARKDR
-104 SEREQQQRLREDEAA
+104 ERQQREREDVAA
-119 RLANALW
+119 KAANVLW
-126 NRAAPADPGHPYLLR
+126 NRALPADANHPYLLR
-141 KNVQA
+141 KGVGA
-146 HGLRVAAWP
+146 HGLRVTAWP
-155 VRNGEGEV
+155 VRNSDGLV
-163 FRQIDN
+163 FRHIDN
-169 ALLVPVMNATGRIVS
+169 TLLVPVMNAAGRIVS
-184 LQAIFPRVDP
+184 LQAIFPRTDP
-194 AFGRDKDFLAG
+194 ALGRDKDFLAG

-217 PSAGTPIAIAEG
+217 PRPDHPIAIAEG
-229 YATADSIHQA
+229 YATAESIHQA
-239 TGWCVVV
+239 TGWCVVI

-253 AAVGKAW
+253 AAVARAW
-260 RTAMPDAQIVFCA
+260 RTNLPDATFVICA
-273 DNDQWTRQPLDNPGV
+273 DNDQWTRQPVDNPGV
-288 TLATR
+288 SQATH
-293 AAAEIE
+293 AAAAID
-299 ARVVWPEFAELH
+299 ARVVWPEFATLH
-311 GSSDRPTDFN
+311 GDDDHPTDFN
-321 DLHLREGLAAVRA
+321 DLHLRQGLDAVRA
-334 QVLPAP
+334 QLLPTPAAALDETP
-340 SDTGESSTD
+340 DRDHRMST
-349 EADGM
+349 ADAG
-354 RADGRYLVPGNLSA
+354 YLVPGNLSA
-368 FDVLTPFPDFNAR
+368 FDTFTPFPDSSAR

-406 IKKDLEILVPGLQT
+406 IRKDLEILVPGLHT

-429 AGELMDGMH
+429 AGEVMDCMH
-438 RAGMATGSFE
+438 RAGMATASFE

-460 NPVATWITS
+460 NPVASWITS
-469 RPWDGQSRLQA
+469 RPWDGQPRLQA

-485 QEAEPRRIADGRVL
+485 QEAQPTRMADGRIL

-525 VLTFVSRQNLGKTR
+525 VLTFVSKQNLGKTR

-598 SYDELRRPYAR
+598 SHDELRRPYAR

-664 LYRAGE
+664 LYCSGE
-670 TWHLDT
+670 TWHLSGE
-676 QELEALNATN
+676 ELDALNATN
-686 SEHEPISPVAEMIDR
+686 SEHEPISPIAELIDR
-701 SFNWAVAEQHWSA
+701 HFDWSTPAEHWNA
-714 QYRAT
+714 AYRAT
-719 EIAIAIGIDRPSR
+719 EIAIVVGIDKPNR

-750 RVVGKERAKVWL
+750 KVVGKERAKVWL
-762 MPPRQHNPAGSVFQR
+762 MPPRKRSLAEHAAGPF
-777 PEMHVDERC
+777 

>member
-1 MQIQHPS
+1 MHTPHPA
-8 QDIVAAFLQAMHVQ
+8 QDIVPAFLQAMHAH
-22 GIVPDPRG
+22 GIVPDARG
-30 CDALNANGELVRFHV
+30 RDALNADGTLVRFHV
-45 QGDRRGSRNGWAVLF
+45 EGDRRGTRNGWAVLF
-60 GDGVPAGEFGSW
+60 GDHVPAGEFGSW
-72 RTGTTHTWCARA
+72 RTGSRHVWCAKSE
-84 ATTLTAAEQRA
+84 TTLNVAEQRA
-95 VRQRQERVR
+95 IRQRQDAARA
-104 SEREQQQRLREDEAA
+104 ERERQQREREEAA
-119 RLANALW
+119 AKAANVLW
-126 NRAAPADPGHPYLLR
+126 NRALPADAHHPYLVR
-141 KNVQA
+141 KGIHA

-155 VRNGEGEV
+155 VRNSDGLV
-163 FRQIDN
+163 FRYIDN
-169 ALLVPVMNATGRIVS
+169 ALLVPVMNAAGRIVS
-184 LQAIFPRVDP
+184 LQAIFPRTDP
-194 AFGRDKDFLAG
+194 ALGRDKDFLCG

-217 PSAGTPIAIAEG
+217 PLPGEPIAIAEG
-229 YATADSIHQA
+229 YATAASIHQA
-239 TGWCVVV
+239 TGGCAVV

-253 AAVGKAW
+253 AAVARAW
-260 RTAMPDAQIVFCA
+260 RSAVPDGSFVICA

-288 TLATR
+288 THATR
-293 AAAEIE
+293 AAAEID
-299 ARVVWPEFAELH
+299 ARVVWPEFTTLH
-311 GSSDRPTDFN
+311 GDDDRPTDFN
-321 DLHLREGLAAVRA
+321 DLHLREGLEAVRT
-334 QVLPAP
+334 QLFPLPPATTEEGTGEEDAP
-340 SDTGESSTD
+340 SPSN
-349 EADGM
+349 A
-354 RADGRYLVPGNLSA
+354 RYQVPGNLSA
-368 FDVLTPFPDFNAR
+368 FDAFTPFPDTSAR

-406 IKKDLEILVPGLQT
+406 IRKDLEILVPGLQS

-429 AGELMDGMH
+429 AGEVMDCMH
-438 RAGMATGSFE
+438 RAGMAIASFE

-460 NPVATWITS
+460 NPVASWISS

-485 QEAEPRRIADGRVL
+485 QEAQPTRMADGRIL

-525 VLTFVSRQNLGKTR
+525 VLTFVSKQNLGKTR
-539 WARQLAPPE
+539 WARQLAPAE

-598 SYDELRRPYAR
+598 SHDEIRRPYAR

-638 WWTVHA
+638 WWTIHA
-644 VALGEP
+644 VGLGEP

-664 LYRAGE
+664 LYCDGE
-670 TWHLDT
+670 TWHLSSE
-676 QELEALNATN
+676 ELDALNATN
-686 SEHEPISPVAEMIDR
+686 SEHEPISPIAELIDR
-701 SFNWAVAEQHWSA
+701 HFDWSIPAAQWSA

-719 EIAIAIGIDRPSR
+719 EIVIAVGIDKPNR
-732 RDVNEAAAYVV
+732 REVNEAAAYVV
-743 KRHGVRT
+743 KRHDVRT
-750 RVVGKERAKVWL
+750 KVVGKERTKVWL
-762 MPPRQHNPAGSVFQR
+762 MPPRKLNLPGHSAGPF
-777 PEMHVDERC
+777 

>member
-1 MQIQHPS
+1 MHTSHPA
-8 QDIVAAFLQAMHVQ
+8 QDAVPAFLQVMHAH
-22 GIVPDPRG
+22 GIVPDARG
-30 CDALNANGELVRFHV
+30 REALNADGTLVRFHV
-45 QGDRRGSRNGWAVLF
+45 QGDRPGTRNGWAVLF
-60 GDGVPAGEFGSW
+60 GDQVPAGEFGSW
-72 RTGTTHTWCARA
+72 RTGTRHAWCAKSPGA
-84 ATTLTAAEQRA
+84 LSAAEQRA
-95 VRQRQERVR
+95 IRHRQETARA
-104 SEREQQQRLREDEAA
+104 EREQQQREREDAA
-119 RLANALW
+119 AKAANVLW
-126 NRAAPADPGHPYLLR
+126 NRAVPADGSHPYLVR
-141 KNVQA
+141 KGIPA
-146 HGLRVAAWP
+146 HGLRVAPWP
-155 VRNGEGEV
+155 VRDSDGLV
-163 FRQIDN
+163 FRHIDN
-169 ALLVPVMNATGRIVS
+169 ALLVPVMNAAGRIVS
-184 LQAIFPRVDP
+184 LQAIFPRLEP
-194 AFGRDKDFLAG
+194 ALGRDKDFLSG

-217 PSAGTPIAIAEG
+217 PLAAQPIAIAEG
-229 YATADSIHQA
+229 YATAASIHQA

-253 AAVGKAW
+253 AAVARAW
-260 RTAMPDAQIVFCA
+260 RSTVPDGEFVLCA
-273 DNDQWTRQPLDNPGV
+273 DNDQWTRQPVDNPGV
-288 TLATR
+288 TQATR
-293 AAAEIE
+293 AAAEID
-299 ARVVWPEFAELH
+299 ARVAWPEFSTVH
-311 GSSDRPTDFN
+311 GDSDRPTDFN
-321 DLHLREGLAAVRA
+321 DLHLREGLEAVRA
-334 QVLPAP
+334 QLLPPPAAVEEEDMAGDVAP
-340 SDTGESSTD
+340 SAAS
-349 EADGM
+349 AN
-354 RADGRYLVPGNLSA
+354 YQVPGNLSA
-368 FDVLTPFPDFNAR
+368 FDAFTPFPDTSTR

-406 IKKDLEILVPGLQT
+406 IRKDLEILVPGLQS

-429 AGELMDGMH
+429 AGEVMDCMH
-438 RAGMATGSFE
+438 RAGMTTASFE

-460 NPVATWITS
+460 NPVASWISS

-485 QEAEPRRIADGRVL
+485 QEAQPTRMADGRIL

-505 RWLISG
+505 RWLVSG

-525 VLTFVSRQNLGKTR
+525 VLTFVSKQNLGKTR
-539 WARQLAPPE
+539 WARQLAPAE

-553 DGVVLDPANKDSV
+553 DGVVLDPANKDSI

-598 SYDELRRPYAR
+598 SHDEIRRPYAR
-609 TESRYARRTILFASV
+609 NESRYARRTILFASV

-664 LYRAGE
+664 LYCNGE
-670 TWHLDT
+670 TWHLSGE
-676 QELEALNATN
+676 ELDALNATN
-686 SEHEPISPVAEMIDR
+686 SEHEPISPIAELIDR
-701 SFNWAVAEQHWSA
+701 RFDWSLPTEHWNA
-714 QYRAT
+714 HYRAT
-719 EIAIAIGIDRPSR
+719 EIVIAAGIDKPNR

-762 MPPRQHNPAGSVFQR
+762 MPPRRLPLGEQAAGPF
-777 PEMHVDERC
+777 

>member
-1 MQIQHPS
+1 MHTPHPT
-8 QDIVAAFLQAMHVQ
+8 QDIVPAFLQAMHAH
-22 GIVPDPRG
+22 GIVPDARG
-30 CDALNANGELVRFHV
+30 RDALNADGTLVRFHV
-45 QGDRRGSRNGWAVLF
+45 EGDRRGTRNGWAVLF
-60 GDGVPAGEFGSW
+60 GDNVPAGEFGSW
-72 RTGTTHTWCARA
+72 RTGIRHAWCAKSP
-84 ATTLTAAEQRA
+84 TTLSAAEQRA
-95 VRQRQERVR
+95 IRQRQEAAR
-104 SEREQQQRLREDEAA
+104 SARERDQREREDAA
-119 RLANALW
+119 AKVANVLW
-126 NRAAPADPGHPYLLR
+126 NRAIPADAHHPYLVR
-141 KNVQA
+141 KGIHA
-146 HGLRVAAWP
+146 HGLRVAPWP
-155 VRNGEGEV
+155 VRNSDGLV
-163 FRQIDN
+163 FRHIDN
-169 ALLVPVMNATGRIVS
+169 ALLVPVMNSAGRIVS
-184 LQAIFPRVDP
+184 LQAIFPRMDP
-194 AFGRDKDFLAG
+194 ALGRDKDFLSG

-217 PSAGTPIAIAEG
+217 PVPGQPIAIAEG
-229 YATADSIHQA
+229 YATAESIHQA
-239 TGWCVVV
+239 TGWCAVV

-253 AAVGKAW
+253 GPVGQAW
-260 RTAMPDAQIVFCA
+260 RGAMPDASFVLCA

-288 TLATR
+288 TLATQT
-293 AAAEIE
+293 AADID
-299 ARVVWPEFAELH
+299 ARVAWPEFAALH
-311 GSSDRPTDFN
+311 GDDDRPTDFN
-321 DLHLREGLAAVRA
+321 DLHLREGLDAVRTQLLPPVPPAAGDDVA
-334 QVLPAP
+334 QDDAP
-340 SDTGESSTD
+340 SSGS
-349 EADGM
+349 A
-354 RADGRYLVPGNLSA
+354 RYQVPGNLSA
-368 FDVLTPFPDFNAR
+368 FDAFTPFPDTSAR

-406 IKKDLEILVPGLQT
+406 IRKDLEILVPGLQT

-429 AGELMDGMH
+429 AGEVMDCMH
-438 RAGMATGSFE
+438 RAGMATASFE

-460 NPVATWITS
+460 NPVASWITS
-469 RPWDGQSRLQA
+469 RPWDGQRRLQA

-485 QEAEPRRIADGRVL
+485 QEAQPTRMADGRVL

-525 VLTFVSRQNLGKTR
+525 VLTFVSKQNLGKTR
-539 WARQLAPPE
+539 WARQLAPAE

-598 SYDELRRPYAR
+598 SHDEIRRPYAR

-664 LYRAGE
+664 LYSSGE
-670 TWHLDT
+670 TWHLSAE
-676 QELEALNATN
+676 ELDALNATN
-686 SEHEPISPVAEMIDR
+686 SEHEPISPIAELIDR
-701 SFNWAVAEQHWSA
+701 HFDWSLPAEHWSA
-714 QYRAT
+714 HYRAT
-719 EIAIAIGIDRPSR
+719 EIVIAVGIDKPNR
-732 RDVNEAAAYVV
+732 REVNEAAAYVV

-762 MPPRQHNPAGSVFQR
+762 MPQRRRSLAEHAAGPF
-777 PEMHVDERC
+777 

>member
-1 MQIQHPS
+1 MHAPHPA
-8 QDIVAAFLQAMHVQ
+8 QDIVPAFLQAMHAH
-22 GIVPDPRG
+22 GIVPDARG
-30 CDALNANGELVRFHV
+30 RDALAADGTLVRFHV
-45 QGDRRGSRNGWAVLF
+45 EGDRRGTRNGWAVLF
-60 GDGVPAGEFGSW
+60 GDDLPAGEFGSW
-72 RTGTTHTWCARA
+72 RTGSRHTWCAKA
-84 ATTLTAAEQRA
+84 PLTLTAAEQRA
-95 VRQRQERVR
+95 IRQRQEVARKDR
-104 SEREQQQRLREDEAA
+104 ERQQREREDVAA
-119 RLANALW
+119 KAANVLW
-126 NRAAPADPGHPYLLR
+126 NRALPADANHPYLLR
-141 KNVQA
+141 KGVGA
-146 HGLRVAAWP
+146 HGLRVTAWP
-155 VRNGEGEV
+155 VRNSDGLV
-163 FRQIDN
+163 FRHIDN
-169 ALLVPVMNATGRIVS
+169 TLLVPVMNAAGRIVS
-184 LQAIFPRVDP
+184 LQAIFPRTDP
-194 AFGRDKDFLAG
+194 ALGRDKDFLAG

-217 PSAGTPIAIAEG
+217 PRPDHPIAIAEG
-229 YATADSIHQA
+229 YATAESIHQA
-239 TGWCVVV
+239 TGWCVVI

-253 AAVGKAW
+253 AAVARAW
-260 RTAMPDAQIVFCA
+260 RTNLPDATFVICA
-273 DNDQWTRQPLDNPGV
+273 DNDQWTRQPVDNPGV
-288 TLATR
+288 SQATH
-293 AAAEIE
+293 AAAAID
-299 ARVVWPEFAELH
+299 ARVVWPEFATLH
-311 GSSDRPTDFN
+311 GDDDHPTDFN
-321 DLHLREGLAAVRA
+321 DLHLRQGLDAVRA
-334 QVLPAP
+334 QLLPAP
-340 SDTGESSTD
+340 AAALDETPDRDHRMST
-349 EADGM
+349 ADAG
-354 RADGRYLVPGNLSA
+354 YLVPGNLSA
-368 FDVLTPFPDFNAR
+368 FDTFTPFPDSSAR

-406 IKKDLEILVPGLQT
+406 IRKDLEILVPGLHT

-429 AGELMDGMH
+429 AGEVMDCMH
-438 RAGMATGSFE
+438 RAGMATASFE

-460 NPVATWITS
+460 NPVASWITS
-469 RPWDGQSRLQA
+469 RPWDGQPRLQA

-485 QEAEPRRIADGRVL
+485 QEAQPTRMADGRIL

-525 VLTFVSRQNLGKTR
+525 VLTFVSKQNLGKTR

-598 SYDELRRPYAR
+598 SHDELRRPYAR

-664 LYRAGE
+664 LYCSGE
-670 TWHLDT
+670 TWHLSGE
-676 QELEALNATN
+676 ELDALNATN
-686 SEHEPISPVAEMIDR
+686 SEHEPISPIAELIDR
-701 SFNWAVAEQHWSA
+701 HFDWSTPAEHWNA
-714 QYRAT
+714 AYRAT
-719 EIAIAIGIDRPSR
+719 EIAIVVGMDKPNR

-750 RVVGKERAKVWL
+750 KVVGKERAKVWL
-762 MPPRQHNPAGSVFQR
+762 MPPRKRSLAEHAAGPF
-777 PEMHVDERC
+777 

>member
-1 MQIQHPS
+1 MHTPHPA
-8 QDIVAAFLQAMHVQ
+8 QDIVPAFLQAMHAH
-22 GIVPDPRG
+22 GIVPDARG
-30 CDALNANGELVRFHV
+30 RDALNADGTLVRFHV
-45 QGDRRGSRNGWAVLF
+45 EGDRRGTRNGWAVLF
-60 GDGVPAGEFGSW
+60 GDHVPAGEFGSW
-72 RTGTTHTWCARA
+72 RTGSRHAWCAKSE
-84 ATTLTAAEQRA
+84 TTLNAAEQRA
-95 VRQRQERVR
+95 IRQRQEAARA
-104 SEREQQQRLREDEAA
+104 ERERQQREREEAA
-119 RLANALW
+119 AKAANVLW
-126 NRAAPADPGHPYLLR
+126 NRALPADAHHPYLVR
-141 KNVQA
+141 KGIHA

-155 VRNGEGEV
+155 VRNSDGLV
-163 FRQIDN
+163 FRYIDN
-169 ALLVPVMNATGRIVS
+169 ALLVPVMNAAGRIVS
-184 LQAIFPRVDP
+184 LQAIFPRADP
-194 AFGRDKDFLAG
+194 ALGRDKDFLCG

-217 PSAGTPIAIAEG
+217 PLPGEPIAIAEG
-229 YATADSIHQA
+229 YATAASIHQA
-239 TGWCVVV
+239 TGGCVVV

-253 AAVGKAW
+253 AAVARAW
-260 RTAMPDAQIVFCA
+260 RSAVPDGSFVICA

-288 TLATR
+288 THATR
-293 AAAEIE
+293 TAAEID
-299 ARVVWPEFAELH
+299 ARVAWPEFTTLH
-311 GSSDRPTDFN
+311 GDDDRPTDFN
-321 DLHLREGLAAVRA
+321 DLHLREGLEAVRT
-334 QVLPAP
+334 QLFPLPPATTEEGTGEEDAP
-340 SDTGESSTD
+340 SPSN
-349 EADGM
+349 A
-354 RADGRYLVPGNLSA
+354 RYQVPGNLSA
-368 FDVLTPFPDFNAR
+368 FDAFTPFPDTSAR

-406 IKKDLEILVPGLQT
+406 IRKDLEILVPGLQS

-429 AGELMDGMH
+429 AGEVMDCMH
-438 RAGMATGSFE
+438 RAGMAIASFE

-460 NPVATWITS
+460 NPVASWISS

-485 QEAEPRRIADGRVL
+485 QEAQPTRMADGRIL

-525 VLTFVSRQNLGKTR
+525 VLTFVSKQNLGKTR
-539 WARQLAPPE
+539 WARQLAPAE

-553 DGVVLDPANKDSV
+553 DGVVLDPANKDSI

-598 SYDELRRPYAR
+598 SHDEIRRPYAR

-644 VALGEP
+644 VGLGEP

-664 LYRAGE
+664 LYCDGE
-670 TWHLDT
+670 TWHLSSE
-676 QELEALNATN
+676 ELDALNATN
-686 SEHEPISPVAEMIDR
+686 SEHEPISPIAELIDR
-701 SFNWAVAEQHWSA
+701 HFDWSIPTAQWSA

-719 EIAIAIGIDRPSR
+719 EIVIAVGIDKPNR
-732 RDVNEAAAYVV
+732 REVNEAAAYVV
-743 KRHGVRT
+743 KRHDVRT
-750 RVVGKERAKVWL
+750 KVVGKERAKVWL
-762 MPPRQHNPAGSVFQR
+762 MPPRKLSLPGHSAGPF
-777 PEMHVDERC
+777 